1 MDINILTGIAA
12 IIAAVASLI
21 FTLQR
26 WHHHFSRQARERS
39 KFHMH
44 RRALAEKFVRQL
56 RQAEFYSELEEEFC
70 RRLSTHVEAAPNT
83 IKTQVRKSVS
93 DKFGNGAKANS
104 RICKPAGIENQLNDV
119 REMGFGIQGEQIWE
133 VSMSR
138 PRHFET
144 ETV

>member
-93 DKFGNGAKANS
+93 DKFGNGAKPGA
-104 RICKPAGIENQLNDV
+104 KAGATQMYCHISSV
-119 REMGFGIQGEQIWE
+119 SKITQGVATNI
-133 VSMSR
+133 VVG
-138 PRHFET
+138 
-144 ETV
+144 TVP

>member
-12 IIAAVASLI
+12 IIAALASLI
-21 FTLQR
+21 FTLYR
-26 WHHHFSRQARERS
+26 WHHHFSRQAQERS

-44 RRALAEKFVRQL
+44 RRTLAQKFVRQL

-70 RRLSTHVEAAPNT
+70 RRLSAHVEAAPGT
-83 IKTQVRKSVS
+83 IKTEVRKSVS
-93 DKFGNGAKANS
+93 EKFGNGVKADF

-119 REMGFGIQGEQIWE
+119 RDMGFGIQGEQIWE
-133 VSMSR
+133 LSMNPPAHR
-138 PRHFET
+138 ET